1 MRHPILKLLLVT
13 AAVLLVTPSAQATT
27 IQKLDLDQM
36 VDRAGHVFR
45 GTVLDVRTGS
55 VEAGGAQ
62 LPTTTFVFRVEE
74 NFKGSYDKEHATV
87 EITMLGSTKGGA
99 ARVGDLQRV
108 SALPELP
115 NLRIGSDYLMLTTPE
130 SRIGLSIPVG
140 LGQGTFSIVVQDRQ
154 ELAVN
159 ALDNANLEIGGSGPI
174 SYAELSAKIRALLGQ

>member
-1 MRHPILKLLLVT
+1 MRHPMLKLFLVTTAVLLLVPF
-13 AAVLLVTPSAQATT
+13 AEATT
-27 IQKLDLDQM
+27 IQRLDLDQM

-45 GTVLDVRTGS
+45 GTVLDVQTGT

-74 NFKGSYDKEHATV
+74 NFKGSYDKEHAIV
-87 EITMLGSTKGGA
+87 EITMLGSTKGEV
-99 ARVGDLQRV
+99 ARVGDFQKV

-154 ELAVN
+154 EMAVN
-159 ALDNANLEIGGSGPI
+159 ALDNNNLGIGASGPI
-174 SYAELSAKIRALLGQ
+174 SYVELSAKIRALLGQ